1 MSNQSAFQLS
11 IPATMPK
18 SVGYSQLAIVERG
31 KLAFIAGQVALDT
44 SGNIVGEND
53 IRAQLQQVFE
63 NLKAAL
69 TAVGGTF
76 RDIVKWNVYYT
87 DSSQLSVFREI
98 RDEYIDLKNPPVST
112 AVQVAGLFRPE
123 FLIEIEAVAVLSE

>member
-1 MSNQSAFQLS
+1 
-11 IPATMPK
+11 MPK